1 MAKYSSLSIDQ
12 LRPYP
17 YIQYTQ
23 EEDSYQFSEE
33 VIIPDIKPEREI
45 STTDRSTLFSVIA
58 ATDAYTIGTGILFRN
73 DRKWPIVSIPMK
85 NPLDIMRVGWIKLQ
99 ETPLPLA
106 ARAYIEQ
113 LEKTLVHSH
122 VIAENQP
129 AKQAPERIAQNILTK
144 DRSE

>member
-1 MAKYSSLSIDQ
+1 
-12 LRPYP
+12 
-17 YIQYTQ
+17 
-23 EEDSYQFSEE
+23 
-33 VIIPDIKPEREI
+33 
-45 STTDRSTLFSVIA
+45 
-58 ATDAYTIGTGILFRN
+58 
-73 DRKWPIVSIPMK
+73 MK